1 MIKVNNNRIDYI
13 IEERVVGNVFFI
25 KENNIIKI
33 TSALVEPKER
43 GKGIA
48 SKMLEEVFAYFKR
61 NNYKVII
68 ECSYVDKWTMDK
80 KDYQEMIMK

>member
-1 MIKVNNNRIDYI
+1 MIKINNNRIDYI
-13 IEERVVGNVFFI
+13 IEKRVVGNVFFI

-33 TSALVEPKER
+33 TSVLVEPKER

-80 KDYQEMIMK
+80 KEYQEMIMK

>member
-33 TSALVEPKER
+33 TSTLVESKER

-68 ECSYVDKWTMDK
+68 ECSYVDKWVMDK
-80 KDYQEMIMK
+80 KEYQEMIMK

>member
-13 IEERVVGNVFFI
+13 IEERVVGNVFFV

-33 TSALVEPKER
+33 TSTLVEPKER

-48 SKMLEEVFAYFKR
+48 SKMLEEVFAYFKI

-68 ECSYVDKWTMDK
+68 ECSYVDNWIMDK
-80 KDYQEMIMK
+80 KEYQETIMK

>member
-33 TSALVEPKER
+33 TSTLVVSKER

-61 NNYKVII
+61 NSYKVII
-68 ECSYVDKWTMDK
+68 ECSYVNKWIMDK

>member
-48 SKMLEEVFAYFKR
+48 SKMLEEVFTYFKR

-80 KDYQEMIMK
+80 KEYQEMIMK